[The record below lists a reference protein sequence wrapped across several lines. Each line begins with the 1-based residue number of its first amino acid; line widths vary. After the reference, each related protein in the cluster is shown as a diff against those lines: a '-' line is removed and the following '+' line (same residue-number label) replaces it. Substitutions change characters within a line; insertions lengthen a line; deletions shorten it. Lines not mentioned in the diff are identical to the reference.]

1 MDIKQAIIIVL
12 SGFVGSIGF
21 SLLFRM
27 NKKKIIFAAIGGGLT
42 CLVYVVAFNFSE
54 KSFFQNLFPALFAT
68 AYSEILARLTKSP
81 STPYIAI
88 SIIPLVPGSKL
99 YYTMY
104 YLITDNDLAFKEY
117 FLETLRIAGGL
128 GVGIILVSVIIRE
141 INYHKFKHIYDME

>member
-27 NKKKIIFAAIGGGLT
+27 NKQKIIFAAIGGGLT

-128 GVGIILVSVIIRE
+128 GVGIIRVSVIIRE
-141 INYHKFKHIYDME
+141 INYHKFKPIYDME

>member
-1 MDIKQAIIIVL
+1 MII
-12 SGFVGSIGF
+12 
-21 SLLFRM
+21 
-27 NKKKIIFAAIGGGLT
+27 A
-42 CLVYVVAFNFSE
+42 
-54 KSFFQNLFPALFAT
+54 
-68 AYSEILARLTKSP
+68 
-81 STPYIAI
+81 IAI